1 MSYFDNVCNKC
12 GDNNEGCK
20 CVSVTVPEQT
30 AILDKLQLLQLQLD
44 ELKRNVE
51 REVTRRV
58 KNTLESN
65 ADLKLEVRNLRD
77 ELTDLRASN
86 RAVTAEREHLKQQLT
101 DEARKN
107 ERGLADAEKQVAFYR
122 LAADKLDRL
131 LEIIL
136 EYGADESDDIAG
148 FIERLGSERNKLK
161 GELVDVR
168 SALAAASQER
178 DSLRITL
185 DAWQEADTKPIV
197 KVEVADHVL
206 LPVVPDGVMVSA
218 FTASAEGGETCSCSA
233 HPHPPCSH
241 CQPLDV
247 GEPDPANDEKD
258 AKLEFRNVV
267 PTPEMIAYVQWW
279 DTPTGETSICFKHLT
294 QNPVVW
300 RRAGDNGDN
309 RWQYEDCPQ
318 PLKPHGMTWQQ
329 LDKVLA
335 DKKAAELPD
344 APVSSA
350 AVPLCMTCH
359 ECGFSLRQYG
369 RILECSNHLCHR
381 ADTRALSSSPFY
393 GPCKS
398 STPVRHHFV

>member
-1 MSYFDNVCNKC
+1 MINNICNKC
-12 GDNNEGCK
+12 GDDNSGCK

-30 AILDKLQLLQLQLD
+30 SILDKLQLLQLQLD

-65 ADLKLEVRNLRD
+65 ADLKLEVRNLRA
-77 ELTDLRASN
+77 ELTDMRASN
-86 RAVTAEREHLKQQLT
+86 KSVTAEREYLKQQLA
-101 DEARKN
+101 DEAQKN
-107 ERGLADAEKQVAFYR
+107 ERGIADAEKQVAFYR

-168 SALAAASQER
+168 SALATVSQER

-185 DAWQEADTKPIV
+185 DAWEEEDTKPVV
-197 KVEVADHVL
+197 KEVADHVL
-206 LPVVPDGVMVSA
+206 PPV
-218 FTASAEGGETCSCSA
+218 
-233 HPHPPCSH
+233 
-241 CQPLDV
+241 LDV
-247 GEPDPANDEKD
+247 GEPDPANDAKD

-279 DTPTGETSICFKHLT
+279 DAPTGDTSICFKHLT
-294 QNPVVW
+294 QKPVVW

-318 PLKPHGMTWQQ
+318 PLKPHGMTWQE

-335 DKKAAELPD
+335 DKKAAEVPD

-369 RILECSNHLCHR
+369 RILECANHLCHR
-381 ADTRALSSSPFY
+381 SDTRALSSSPFY

>member
-30 AILDKLQLLQLQLD
+30 AILDKLQLLHLQLD

-65 ADLKLEVRNLRD
+65 ADLKLEVRNLRA

-86 RAVTAEREHLKQQLT
+86 KAVTAER
-101 DEARKN
+101 D
-107 ERGLADAEKQVAFYR
+107 
-122 LAADKLDRL
+122 
-131 LEIIL
+131 
-136 EYGADESDDIAG
+136 
-148 FIERLGSERNKLK
+148 KLK

-168 SALAAASQER
+168 SALAAVSQER

-185 DAWQEADTKPIV
+185 DAWEEADTKPLV
-197 KVEVADHVL
+197 KVDVADHVVP
-206 LPVVPDGVMVSA
+206 PV
-218 FTASAEGGETCSCSA
+218 
-233 HPHPPCSH
+233 
-241 CQPLDV
+241 LDV
-247 GEPDPANDEKD
+247 GEPDPDNDAKD

-279 DTPTGETSICFKHLT
+279 DTPTGDTSISFKHLT
-294 QNPVVW
+294 QKPVVW

-318 PLKPHGMTWQQ
+318 PLKPHGMTWQE

-335 DKKAAELPD
+335 DKKAAE
-344 APVSSA
+344 
-350 AVPLCMTCH
+350 VPLCMTCH
-359 ECGFSLRQYG
+359 GCGSPLYQAHPENGELPVGCRMKT
-369 RILECSNHLCHR
+369 CSRDVTARHSVGCIKR
-381 ADTRALSSSPFY
+381 DDPYR

-398 STPVRHHFV
+398 AQPVRHE